1 MEDTTQIGGDSNFDT
16 PEGKV
21 TLTIEDIPTLSIKL
35 AEGKAYWRLESGA
48 VELNSFTGKVSA
60 RLDGSLSEYDR
71 MAVMFGLNS
80 GNIIIANEVKDEE
93 PSTMDI
99 SNLLSSVHINAR
111 ILLDEK
117 HKDKFVKTLSTIR
130 NEKLLTTCA
139 EVEIAE
145 GKRKAFIKAI
155 DSRLK
160 ELE

>member
-1 MEDTTQIGGDSNFDT
+1 MEDTTQIGEDGALIQ
-16 PEGKV
+16 PAGKI
-21 TLTIEDIPTLSIKL
+21 TLTIEDIPTLVITL

-60 RLDGSLSEYDR
+60 RLDSSLSEYDR

-80 GNIIIANEVKDEE
+80 GNIIIADEVKDEE
-93 PSTMDI
+93 PSTLDI
-99 SNLLSSVHINAR
+99 SNLLSPVHINAR

-117 HKDKFVKTLSTIR
+117 QKDKFIKTLSTIR
-130 NEKLLTTCA
+130 NVKLLTTCA
-139 EVEIAE
+139 EVEMSE
-145 GKRKAFIKAI
+145 GKRKPFIKAI